1 MRNELKKS
9 PVTFR
14 IMNSTTINSKKL
26 LKKINI
32 LNSQNSQKKIRIK
45 KNILTN
51 ENKAKEAASNSI
63 ILKHL
68 NYKAK
73 DTLEPI
79 NKKISK
85 YSNII
90 DDKIKTILNTSDII
104 DKAKDRASLLKNILQ
119 EIDDDYDNKMHKF
132 KSLRDKSEETKDL
145 YLNMKYKEENENT
158 QNDKDNDKVLDKKIN
173 DNLQKNEFTKEKMH
187 KILSDNILL
196 MAKKREIFWYY
207 LISNRYHTI
216 NDEKKIRFMDKLK
229 EMLEI
234 NQIKV
239 NKFLDEK
246 EKKVKIENSK
256 YFQNYKKRLKL
267 EKKENFDKFNEKIR
281 QENELSLRNIKDTN
295 ATLNSIKNDKSYL
308 DEEIQLKYE
317 HYPKN
322 NKIKNKLI
330 NRKKFLCP
338 NNMSKIINSNKN
350 NIDTTDTSHSLI
362 KKYINLMQIN
372 KQNDKIPLNNFN
384 RSIRSNSTIMCFSK
398 NNNNFRR
405 KILNRL
411 SLNRR
416 KKPMTNNDSSY
427 VDLEEEEKVK
437 KRMASIYEE
446 IKSNNILPKKDT
458 EFINNYFKKKKF
470 IFSKKT
476 KQAVTI
482 MSNSLSG
489 INYVDVTK
497 KLKKIHGMHVP
508 QKYSDFF
515 DKLDHLDKSA
525 ANIKCKIF
533 DCLCKSKMDE

>member
-1 MRNELKKS
+1 
-9 PVTFR
+9 
-14 IMNSTTINSKKL
+14 
-26 LKKINI
+26 
-32 LNSQNSQKKIRIK
+32 
-45 KNILTN
+45 
-51 ENKAKEAASNSI
+51 
-63 ILKHL
+63 
-68 NYKAK
+68 
-73 DTLEPI
+73 
-79 NKKISK
+79 
-85 YSNII
+85 
-90 DDKIKTILNTSDII
+90 
-104 DKAKDRASLLKNILQ
+104 
-119 EIDDDYDNKMHKF
+119 
-132 KSLRDKSEETKDL
+132 
-145 YLNMKYKEENENT
+145 
-158 QNDKDNDKVLDKKIN
+158 
-173 DNLQKNEFTKEKMH
+173 
-187 KILSDNILL
+187 
-196 MAKKREIFWYY
+196 
-207 LISNRYHTI
+207 
-216 NDEKKIRFMDKLK
+216 
-229 EMLEI
+229 
-234 NQIKV
+234 
-239 NKFLDEK
+239 
-246 EKKVKIENSK
+246 
-256 YFQNYKKRLKL
+256 
-267 EKKENFDKFNEKIR
+267 
-281 QENELSLRNIKDTN
+281 
-295 ATLNSIKNDKSYL
+295 
-308 DEEIQLKYE
+308 
-317 HYPKN
+317 
-322 NKIKNKLI
+322 
-330 NRKKFLCP
+330 
-338 NNMSKIINSNKN
+338 MSKIINSNKN

-411 SLNRR
+411 SLNCR